1 LRALFSI
8 LLLAAL
14 LTGSAV
20 AKSRSPCDV
29 VTKAELAGL
38 LGGKPA
44 APDPSTIGE
53 ETAPYCMWTT
63 RSGARVKIEIWH
75 GDELNVV
82 GKKTARGYFISRRKQ
97 AMKFGGVRLVSIGES
112 AFRTRFGREP
122 SGEIGVLKASHFYLF
137 EFRHVPYARALAFT
151 KAIARRT

>member
-1 LRALFSI
+1 LRALLSI
-8 LLLAAL
+8 LLLTAL

-29 VTKAELAGL
+29 VTKAELARV
-38 LGGKPA
+38 LGGRPT

-82 GKKTARGYFISRRKQ
+82 GEKTARGYFISRRKE
-97 AMKFGGVRLVSIGES
+97 AMKFGGVRGVSIGEG
-112 AFRTRFGREP
+112 AFRTRFGRDA

-137 EFRHVPYARALAFT
+137 EFEHVPLGRALAFA
-151 KAIARRT
+151 KAIVRRT